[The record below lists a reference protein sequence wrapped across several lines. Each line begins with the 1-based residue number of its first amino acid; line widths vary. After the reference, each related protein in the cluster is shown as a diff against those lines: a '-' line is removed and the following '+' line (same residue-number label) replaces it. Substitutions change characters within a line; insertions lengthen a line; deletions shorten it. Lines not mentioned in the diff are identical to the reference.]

1 MLYYDRIGLL
11 RSAARSPAGYRCYSL
26 EDSRRLERIGR
37 YRKAGLSLKV
47 VGRLLDGQGG
57 KVADVLAARLEALNE
72 EIHGLREQQRFVV
85 GLLGRRDL
93 EQLAFMSREKF
104 VSILAA
110 GGFTQA
116 DMERWHSAFERTAP
130 DEHQRFLEFLCIPDG
145 EIRFIR
151 DSSARRRRTGR
162 KRTGT

>member
-1 MLYYDRIGLL
+1 VQRLGRIV
-11 RSAARSPAGYRCYSL
+11 
-26 EDSRRLERIGR
+26 R
-37 YRKAGLSLKV
+37 YRKAGLTLEAI
-47 VGRLLDGQGG
+47 GRLLDGRGSRM
-57 KVADVLAARLEALNE
+57 ADVLAARLEALNQ
-72 EIHGLREQQRFVV
+72 EIHALREQQRLVV

-110 GGFTQA
+110 GGFTEA

-145 EIRFIR
+145 EIRYIR
-151 DSSARRRRTGR
+151 DASARGRRTRRRRSR
-162 KRTGT
+162 S